1 MSNLPEQKSLNYQGI
16 NYVIRFLGGN
26 GWTRGCNS
34 IVEAI
39 DGPNEGKLYRADI
52 GKGIYNMKGEI
63 QMSHEEIEWLV
74 KNDPFNQCF
83 FSTQ

>member
-1 MSNLPEQKSLNYQGI
+1 MSNLPERKSLNYQGI

-39 DGPNEGKLYRADI
+39 DGPNKGKFYRADV
-52 GKGIYNMKGEI
+52 GNGISKMRGEI
-63 QMSHEEIEWLV
+63 QISSEAIEELV
-74 KNDPFNQCF
+74 KSDPYNACF
-83 FSTQ
+83 FRAQ